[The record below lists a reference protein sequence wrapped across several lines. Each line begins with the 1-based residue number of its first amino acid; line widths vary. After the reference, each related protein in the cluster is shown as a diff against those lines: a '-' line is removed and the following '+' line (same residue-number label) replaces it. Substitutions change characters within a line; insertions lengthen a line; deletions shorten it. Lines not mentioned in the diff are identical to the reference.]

1 MQQQDKISIND
12 LSRLY
17 NASDELY
24 HRLAVYYGMADS
36 NLWVLYSL
44 YLSEHACT
52 PMELAKTWSLPK
64 QTVHSALKALE
75 KNGYIC
81 MQPSPDNKK
90 NRLVLLTEAG
100 RQLAER
106 VTVPVVAAE
115 RRAFACLTEEEQQQ
129 LIYLMTKHYDLLERE
144 MEQLMRGE
152 RKDI

>member
-1 MQQQDKISIND
+1 MCHQDKASIND
-12 LSRLY
+12 LCRIY
-17 NASDELY
+17 NAGDELY
-24 HRLAVYYGMADS
+24 HRLAVYYGMSDS

-100 RQLAER
+100 KKLAER
-106 VTVPVVAAE
+106 VTVPVIAAE
-115 RRAFACLTEEEQQQ
+115 RRAFACLGEEEQQQ
-129 LIYLMTKHYDLLERE
+129 LIYLMTKHYHSLERE
-144 MEQLMRGE
+144 IESLM
-152 RKDI
+152 K